1 MGVRSPRG
9 REWGWGHLGGR
20 EWEWRWG
27 HLGVGSKSG
36 GGVT

>member
-1 MGVRSPRG
+1 MGVGSPR
-9 REWGWGHLGGR
+9 GR

-36 GGVT
+36 GEVT